1 MVPSKIPSSP
11 LDNRESI
18 ITQAAAMGLQ
28 LSDDGQNWVH
38 ITEDQQSTDND
49 ERSGM
54 GFFSFIFYT
63 SAILI
68 LIYLITLLIALSL
81 NGPLEIFPQMHFSVK
96 SIFSPLRNDWIYP
109 TW

>member
-1 MVPSKIPSSP
+1 MVSSKIPSSP

-18 ITQAAAMGLQ
+18 INQAAAMGLQ

-54 GFFSFIFYT
+54 GFFFFYFLHIGYIDFDI
-63 SAILI
+63 SDYFVNCAQPPWASRDIPSD
-68 LIYLITLLIALSL
+68 AFVGKHEECSL
-81 NGPLEIFPQMHFSVK
+81 VG
-96 SIFSPLRNDWIYP
+96 
-109 TW
+109 